1 MCKHRASLRFFSEH
15 RGVSDQS
22 TNDIWVNVGSWT
34 SVLNVSLSTRVSCA
48 RWDTEW
54 CGTISNTVG
63 ELLTA
68 WSFMVTSESL
78 LVVITINWDV
88 KLVLGIEVF
97 HHIMNVIHTF
107 STTSHGLGRVVAMAT
122 RTIPLREKLWCK
134 RYVDLEVLSDTL
146 DQVAGNPQVVTN
158 VDAFTWT
165 NLILKLTWHDFDICA
180 RNIDTCIKTSFVV
193 SISDSATK
201 ADVCTNGA
209 VVWTLGTWIT
219 IIWPAER
226 LLGEFCR
233 CLNKGVL
240 LLNTIPWLLTLN

>member
-1 MCKHRASLRFFSEH
+1 M
-15 RGVSDQS
+15 
-22 TNDIWVNVGSWT
+22 
-34 SVLNVSLSTRVSCA
+34 
-48 RWDTEW
+48 
-54 CGTISNTVG
+54 
-63 ELLTA
+63 
-68 WSFMVTSESL
+68 
-78 LVVITINWDV
+78 
-88 KLVLGIEVF
+88 KLVLGIEIF
-97 HHIMNVIHTF
+97 HHIMDVIHTF